1 MVTFYFR
8 IIQIFILL
16 GFIWIPVGS
25 FSQEISSPGE
35 ISWLIT
41 RIIDAQETP
50 AGVLQNVTAIDL
62 DTEGNLYILDSGRNR
77 LLKYSAAGI
86 FIKEAGGFGK
96 GPEQFNDPRD
106 LDAHLTLNI
115 FVADFNNNRIVRF
128 DNNLNFLNDFIPD
141 SDSPFYFEMP
151 LSIAVN
157 GQYDLFILEDLN
169 KRIVKFDRFNHPLAA
184 FGKASENLGQLLGP
198 SQLALGSKNEIY
210 VSDPLNRSILVFDFL
225 GNYLFEIVHPD
236 FLEPKGIFFSFLGQL
251 LVADPRGQKIYFY
264 DRQQKISEI
273 LDLTYYNIFPLDV
286 AYWNPRGDKQAV
298 LYVASAQQCLIMIR
312 K

>member
-1 MVTFYFR
+1 MIPFYSR
-8 IIQIFILL
+8 IIQLFVLL
-16 GFIWIPVGS
+16 GFLGIPS
-25 FSQEISSPGE
+25 ALFTQETRSPGE
-35 ISWLIT
+35 ISWIIT

-77 LLKYSAAGI
+77 LLKYSAAGF

-96 GPEQFNDPRD
+96 GSEQFNDPRD
-106 LDAHLTLNI
+106 VDAHLTLNI

-128 DNNLNFLNDFIPD
+128 DSNLNFLNDFIPD
-141 SDSPFYFEMP
+141 FESPYYFEMP

-169 KRIVKFDRFNHPLAA
+169 KRIVKFDRFNQPLAA
-184 FGKASENLGQLLGP
+184 FGEASENLGQLLGP
-198 SQLALGSKNEIY
+198 YQLALGSKNEIY
-210 VSDPLNRSILVFDFL
+210 VSDPLNQSILVFDFL
-225 GNYLFEIVHPD
+225 GNYLFEIIHPD
-236 FLEPKGIFFSFLGQL
+236 FLEPKGIFLSLQGQL

-264 DRQQKISEI
+264 DSQQKISDI
-273 LDLTYYNIFPLDV
+273 LNLTDYNIFPLDV
-286 AYWNPRGDKQAV
+286 AYWNPRGDQQSV
-298 LYVASAQQCLIMIR
+298 LYVASARQCLVMSR